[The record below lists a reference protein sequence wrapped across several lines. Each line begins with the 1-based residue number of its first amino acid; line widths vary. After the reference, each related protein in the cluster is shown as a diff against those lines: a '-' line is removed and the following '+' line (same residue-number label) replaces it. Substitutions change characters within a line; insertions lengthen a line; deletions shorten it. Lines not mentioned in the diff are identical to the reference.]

1 MERIRRQDSGAYR
14 VSVATHDEDGAAAT
28 AAAPV
33 TVTISDGA
41 GELVWS
47 AEAEVASGGL
57 LVQVPVEEL
66 TLLDTYSCLWS
77 EPQAPSEPPEEP
89 GEGENAPVVPQ
100 GRSWRSWIDL
110 CGGYLFE
117 VAELREWESAYSDPA
132 RYPAAKVRAAR
143 TAAEMRFE
151 AAAGTAFVPRG
162 ARASLRGNGQNRMVL
177 PHVAIRGIY
186 ALSIDGTPL
195 TAEELAGLTLRE
207 WGALDRAAGWP
218 YGAKIDVHYE
228 HGLDFPPA
236 PVSQAAL
243 LLAPEYL
250 TRKALASRAL
260 SEVNE
265 LGSFRLGVAG
275 PTRATG
281 IPEVDRVAADYG
293 RNARMVT

>member
-1 MERIRRQDSGAYR
+1 MERIRRQENGAYR
-14 VSVATHDEDGAAAT
+14 VSLATHDEDGAATT

-57 LVQVPVEEL
+57 LAQVPVEEL
-66 TLLDTYSCLWS
+66 TRLDTYSCMWS
-77 EPQAPSEPPEEP
+77 DS
-89 GEGENAPVVPQ
+89 Q
-100 GRSWRSWIDL
+100 GRSWQSWIDL

-117 VAELREWESAYSDPA
+117 VAELREWESAYSDAA
-132 RYPAAKVRAAR
+132 RYPAARIRAAR

-162 ARASLRGNGQNRMVL
+162 ARASLRGNGQHRLVL
-177 PHVAIRGIY
+177 PHVAVRRIY
-186 ALSIDGTPL
+186 ALSVDRVAL
-195 TAEELAGLTLRE
+195 TSDELAGLILRE
-207 WGALDRAAGWP
+207 WGALDRAAAWP
-218 YGAKIDVHYE
+218 YGAQIDVHYE
-228 HGLDFPPA
+228 HGLDFAPA
-236 PVSQAAL
+236 PVSQAAM

-260 SEVNE
+260 SEVTE

-293 RNARMVT
+293 RNARLVT